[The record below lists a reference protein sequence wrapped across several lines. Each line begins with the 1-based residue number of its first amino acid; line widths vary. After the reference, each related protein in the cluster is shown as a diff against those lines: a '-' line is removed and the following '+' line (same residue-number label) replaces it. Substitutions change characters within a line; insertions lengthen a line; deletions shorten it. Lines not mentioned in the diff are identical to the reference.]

1 MSEKIDALLEERA
14 ERYGGTVTT
23 MERTAQVWSGI
34 FGFPVNALQVALAMA
49 GLKLVRAE
57 INPEYEDSF
66 DDAHGYV
73 DIGEQCAGHKPL
85 TKADPCYNPD
95 TEEYVPEA
103 IIVNSDEA
111 RDRICDG
118 QANGCEWSV
127 AHTHGSSCQSACL
140 VCRGLPQSAS

>member
-34 FGFPVNALQVALAMA
+34 FGFPVNALQVSLAMA

-66 DDAHGYV
+66 DDAHGYLRIAQVIV
-73 DIGEQCAGHKPL
+73 DGEPQL
-85 TKADPCYNPD
+85 ED
-95 TEEYVPEA
+95 
-103 IIVNSDEA
+103 
-111 RDRICDG
+111 
-118 QANGCEWSV
+118 
-127 AHTHGSSCQSACL
+127 QS
-140 VCRGLPQSAS
+140 